1 MSHLPSPPL
10 SSSSAASN
18 PWSTPRHRHHAGA
31 SEEMSLSIGSAAGL
45 EASWRDMGEKSSPPA
60 LGAAS
65 LDGGEYLRRRAVT
78 ATGKPILA
86 VQVMAKLMDSSN
98 GRDKFLKCVQ
108 YTLKTYLYILSLPL
122 PALPLPPSPARW
134 LSAHRRRLSLCIA
147 SLSLVRKCL
156 LLLNPLRPLASLLS
170 PAPMSPRQM
179 ILHLVDLAGAIA
191 DDLVCLARIAL
202 LRRTL
207 GQRAEAWANRF
218 WLLTTLIGLYKL
230 HFTEHETTSKTK
242 EQVKEAKWTNRKLLA
257 DLLFVSY
264 DILDP
269 HLPSPIRSILGEP
282 LKCTTGLVSGFI
294 SLTKLYN
301 HHWDASLGKG

>member
-10 SSSSAASN
+10 SSSSAPSN

-31 SEEMSLSIGSAAGL
+31 SEEMNLSIGSAAGL
-45 EASWRDMGEKSSPPA
+45 EASWDMGEKSSPPA

-65 LDGGEYLRRRAVT
+65 LGDGGEHLPMLPVSV
-78 ATGKPILA
+78 TGKPVLA
-86 VQVMAKLMDSSN
+86 LEVMAKLMDSSN
-98 GRDKFLKCVQ
+98 GRDKFL
-108 YTLKTYLYILSLPL
+108 YTLKTYLYILSLP
-122 PALPLPPSPARW
+122 PLPLPASPARW

-156 LLLNPLRPLASLLS
+156 LLLNSLHPLAALLS

-179 ILHLVDLAGAIA
+179 GLHLVDLAGAIA

-230 HFTEHETTSKTK
+230 HSTGHETRKTK
-242 EQVKEAKWTNRKLLA
+242 EQLKEAKWTNRKLLA

-269 HLPSPIRSILGEP
+269 DLPSPIRSILGEP

-301 HHWDASLGKG
+301 KHWDASLGKG